1 LWHIPTFGVR
11 ARRWSRSKRTVS
23 TTRVATRVV
32 VTRVVRYY
40 RYRDIYGHGLS
51 FYFNNLRG
59 SFMNND
65 LLRWWFFASLFLDWS
80 WSR

>member
-1 LWHIPTFGVR
+1 MT
-11 ARRWSRSKRTVS
+11 
-23 TTRVATRVV
+23 TRVV
-32 VTRVVRYY
+32 VASVVRYY

-65 LLRWWFFASLFLDWS
+65 LLSWWFFARLLLDWS
-80 WSR
+80 WSRQNRGGCLLDDCFDPVS